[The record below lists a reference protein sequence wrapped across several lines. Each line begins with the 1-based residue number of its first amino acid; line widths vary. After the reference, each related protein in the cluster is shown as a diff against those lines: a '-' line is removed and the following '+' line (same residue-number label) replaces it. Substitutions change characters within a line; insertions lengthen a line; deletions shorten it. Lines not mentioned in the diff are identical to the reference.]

1 MFGIRHFTAIINP
14 PQGAILAVGEIYQG
28 PQAEGERIVARA
40 QMQLSLVVDHRIL
53 DGADAARFLVRLRE
67 LLQDP
72 GWMAG
77 G

>member
-1 MFGIRHFTAIINP
+1 
-14 PQGAILAVGEIYQG
+14 
-28 PQAEGERIVARA
+28 
-40 QMQLSLVVDHRIL
+40 MQLSLVVDHRIL